1 MSGEVFIMGTLG
13 FAVMGAILY
22 VWGYR
27 KAHRMPRQLHHRMG
41 QEIERQIQLCLTGR
55 PQGATRK
62 EIAKAIAGLS
72 VGNQLQGYKLEVAD
86 TDAAAGAVLERMITR
101 GMIREEGQGKVRK
114 YILRLPEE
122 A

>member
-1 MSGEVFIMGTLG
+1 MSGEVFVMGTLG

-27 KAHRMPRQLHHRMG
+27 KARRAPRQLHQRMG
-41 QEIERQIQLCLTGR
+41 QVIERQIQLCLTER

-86 TDAAAGAVLERMITR
+86 TDAAAGAVLDRMIDR
-101 GMIREEGQGKVRK
+101 GIVSEQGQGKSRK
-114 YILRLPEE
+114 YVLRLPEE

>member
-13 FAVMGAILY
+13 FAVMGALLY

-86 TDAAAGAVLERMITR
+86 TDAAAGGVLERMISR
-101 GMIREEGQGKVRK
+101 GMIREEGQGKARK
-114 YILRLPEE
+114 YVLCLPEE